1 MNTTRT
7 APERADRRKSATAVK
22 PIATSVVYGPAI
34 LFLALPLYEW
44 IGNAA
49 FFYTE
54 TRDFTMLLLNL
65 PSRLFALIGFV
76 LMFYQFVL
84 GIRLPILE
92 TVFSRATNLKRHR
105 TLGKAGFVLILLHG
119 VLMLAYDYSIADQL
133 IFDRYRIIGMVAL
146 VLLIVGVLAAWFFK
160 PLKLSRKTWKTVHLL
175 AYVAFPLGFIHGRA
189 LGTEFAT
196 GRWTVSVLFNG
207 LLAVYVLLLIYRL
220 YSYLDLPKRRR

>member
-1 MNTTRT
+1 M
-7 APERADRRKSATAVK
+7 
-22 PIATSVVYGPAI
+22 
-34 LFLALPLYEW
+34 YEW

-49 FFYTE
+49 FFYAE
-54 TRDFTMLLLNL
+54 TQDYTMLLLNL

-84 GIRLPILE
+84 GIRVPILE

-119 VLMLAYDYSIADQL
+119 VLMLGYDYSIADQF
-133 IFDRYRIIGMVAL
+133 IFDRYRIIGLVAL
-146 VLLIVGVLAAWFFK
+146 GLLIVGVLAAWFFK

-196 GRWTVSVLFNG
+196 GRWTVSALFNG

-220 YSYLDLPKRRR
+220 YVYLELPKRRR

>member
-22 PIATSVVYGPAI
+22 PIAASVVYGPAI

-160 PLKLSRKTWKTVHLL
+160 PLTLSRKTWKTVHLL

>member
-22 PIATSVVYGPAI
+22 PIAASVVYGLAI

>member
-22 PIATSVVYGPAI
+22 PIATSVVYGLAI

-84 GIRLPILE
+84 GIRLPVLE

-119 VLMLAYDYSIADQL
+119 GLMLAYDYSIADQL

-175 AYVAFPLGFIHGRA
+175 AYIAFPLGFIHGRA

-207 LLAVYVLLLIYRL
+207 LLAVYVLLLMYRL

>member
-84 GIRLPILE
+84 GIRLPVLE